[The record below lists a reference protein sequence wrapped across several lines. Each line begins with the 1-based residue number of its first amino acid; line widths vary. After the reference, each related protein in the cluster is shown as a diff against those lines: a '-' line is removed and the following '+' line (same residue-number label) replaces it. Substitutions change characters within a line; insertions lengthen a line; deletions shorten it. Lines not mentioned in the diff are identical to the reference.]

1 MAVLCIKK
9 PESGKFFPPND
20 VSSAKELQKEELE
33 YKLSQVY
40 SV

>member
-1 MAVLCIKK
+1 MHKK
-9 PESGKFFPPND
+9 AGKREILSPND
-20 VSSAKELQKEELE
+20 VSSAKERQKEELE